1 MDLHLDKSLLKLNQE
16 INDFKPRT
24 SLLTRKTTTEDVVF
38 NWMKLYCSVYHQLV
52 KEFNP
57 SSLKININQKHHL
70 NTNTTSTKNKIESL
84 LDTLFKTG
92 ILDTYQSTNTNN
104 NTNNTNTNNIILLSD
119 LIKILKKEGSKSK
132 ALSEWFN
139 KYNYEIYYQT
149 NTKQTRQK
157 SFIQYLEYLK
167 QNNSTKLKLY
177 DVIDNLIK
185 ELYQYNMF
193 MSFNVQTNIQNGFKY
208 EYTYSDTDLEFIIL
222 SNEEIPT
229 ENIYWRFLYARMK
242 SISRLYVS
250 GKPPIIKFKIL
261 LTDQLKKLPRK
272 GQLFGPEEVNSGST
286 DYQTITLWRKEE
298 HLKVIL
304 HESIHFYNLDGSLD
318 LSHQNDTINLEKHFQ
333 IAPNTKTR
341 IYEAYTETLAIFLN
355 SFANAYQI
363 YYLNTN
369 TNPKITQSKALDDLD
384 FNKINKIRIFLWK
397 QEKKFFLLQIAK
409 IFMHVFNDSTDFKD
423 FLTVSDDGPKLE
435 QTTSLLSYHIIKG
448 ANVLFD
454 QEFLEWLKNP
464 LDPHPKS
471 LFKFTDYIL
480 QKTHSPI
487 FINLVNK
494 AIKYLKLK
502 EETAGGYNKSL
513 RMSSYET
520 YFL

>member
-1 MDLHLDKSLLKLNQE
+1 MNLHLDKSLLKLNQE
-16 INDFKPRT
+16 TNDFKPRT
-24 SLLTRKTTTEDVVF
+24 SLLSRKNDEQVIF
-38 NWMKLYCSVYHQLV
+38 NWMNKYCICYHQLI

-57 SSLKININQKHHL
+57 SSLKININQKYHL
-70 NTNTTSTKNKIESL
+70 NTPNSKNKIETF

-92 ILDTYQSTNTNN
+92 ILDTSFNQNSTKP
-104 NTNNTNTNNIILLSD
+104 IIDPILLSE
-119 LIKILKKEGSKSK
+119 LNKALGSKQKSK
-132 ALSEWFN
+132 ALGEWVN
-139 KYNYEIYYQT
+139 KYNQEIYYPFK
-149 NTKQTRQK
+149 NHR

-167 QNNSTKLKLY
+167 QNHSSGKNKE
-177 DVIDNLIK
+177 VINDLLI
-185 ELYQYNMF
+185 ELEQYNMF
-193 MSFNVQTNIQNGFKY
+193 TSFNIQTNIQNGFKY
-208 EYTYSDTDLEFIIL
+208 EYHFNDSELEFIVL
-222 SNEEIPT
+222 SNENIPAD
-229 ENIYWRFLYARMK
+229 NIYWRFLYARMK
-242 SISRLYVS
+242 SVSRLYVT
-250 GKPPIIKFKIL
+250 GKPPKIKFKIL

-286 DYQTITLWRKEE
+286 DYQTITIWRKEE
-298 HLKVIL
+298 HFKVIL

-318 LSHQNDTINLEKHFQ
+318 LSHQNDNINLEKHFQ

-363 YYLNTN
+363 YYLNQ
-369 TNPKITQSKALDDLD
+369 KQSDDFD
-384 FNKINKIRIFLWK
+384 FNININIINQIRIFLWK

-409 IFMHVFNDSTDFKD
+409 IFIHVFNTSTDFTD
-423 FLTVSDDGPKLE
+423 FLKIDGNAKEGPKLE

-448 ANVLFD
+448 ANVLYD
-454 QEFLEWLKNP
+454 IEFLEWLKNP

-480 QKTHSPI
+480 QKTHHPE

-494 AIKYLKLK
+494 AIKYLKMK
-502 EETAGGYNKSL
+502 DDKPGGYNKSL

-520 YFL
+520 QF

>member
-1 MDLHLDKSLLKLNQE
+1 MDLYLDKSLLKLNQE
-16 INDFKPRT
+16 ITDFKPRT
-24 SLLTRKTTTEDVVF
+24 QLLSRKNDDPVIF
-38 NWMKLYCSVYHQLV
+38 NWMKQYCIRYHQLV

-57 SSLKININQKHHL
+57 SSLKITINQKHHL
-70 NTNTTSTKNKIESL
+70 NTTTSKNKIEHY
-84 LDTLFKTG
+84 LDILFKNG
-92 ILDTYQSTNTNN
+92 ILDISFNQNKNQNQNSTS
-104 NTNNTNTNNIILLSD
+104 IIDPILLTE
-119 LIKILKKEGSKSK
+119 LNKALKSK
-132 ALSEWFN
+132 DKTKPLSEWFN
-139 KYNYEIYYQT
+139 KYNEEIYYPSKK
-149 NTKQTRQK
+149 NI

-167 QNNSTKLKLY
+167 QNHSSEKTKE
-177 DVIDNLIK
+177 VIKDLLS
-185 ELYQYNMF
+185 ELEQYNMF
-193 MSFNVQTNIQNGFKY
+193 MSFNIQTNIQNGFKY
-208 EYTYSDTDLEFIIL
+208 EYRFNDSELEFLIL
-222 SNEEIPT
+222 SNENIPA

-242 SISRLYVS
+242 SISRLYVT
-250 GKPPIIKFKIL
+250 GEPPKIKFKIL

-298 HLKVIL
+298 HFKVIL

-318 LSHQNDTINLEKHFQ
+318 LSHQNDNINLEKHFQ

-363 YYLNTN
+363 YYFNQ
-369 TNPKITQSKALDDLD
+369 KQSDDLD
-384 FNKINKIRIFLWK
+384 FNIINQIRIFLWK

-409 IFMHVFNDSTDFKD
+409 IFIHVFNTSADFRD
-423 FLTVSDDGPKLE
+423 FLMGNDTEKDGPKLE
-435 QTTSLLSYHIIKG
+435 QRTSLLSYHIIKG

-454 QEFLEWLKNP
+454 LEFLEWLKNP

-471 LFKFTDYIL
+471 LFKFTEYIL
-480 QKTHSPI
+480 QKTHNSD

-494 AIKYLKLK
+494 AIKYLKNK
-502 EETAGGYNKSL
+502 ENKSGGYNKSL

-520 YFL
+520 QF

>member
-24 SLLTRKTTTEDVVF
+24 TFLTRKTPDDVLF
-38 NWMKLYCSVYHQLV
+38 NWMKSYCTVYHQLV

-57 SSLKININQKHHL
+57 SSLKIKINQKNHL
-70 NTNTTSTKNKIESL
+70 NTNTKTSKNKIESL
-84 LDTLFKTG
+84 LDILFKTG
-92 ILDTYQSTNTNN
+92 ILD
-104 NTNNTNTNNIILLSD
+104 NNTNTNNIILLSD
-119 LIKILKKEGSKSK
+119 LNKALGKEGSSKSK
-132 ALSEWFN
+132 TLAEWFN
-139 KYNYEIYYQT
+139 KYNYEIYYPT

-167 QNNSTKLKLY
+167 QNSSSKLY

-185 ELYQYNMF
+185 ELHQYNMF
-193 MSFNVQTNIQNGFKY
+193 MSFKVQTNIQNGFKY
-208 EYTYSDTDLEFIIL
+208 EYNYSDTDLEFIIL
-222 SNEEIPT
+222 SNEEIPI

-318 LSHQNDTINLEKHFQ
+318 LSHQNDNINLEKHFQ

-369 TNPKITQSKALDDLD
+369 KDFDDLD
-384 FNKINKIRIFLWK
+384 INKINKIRIFLWK

-409 IFMHVFNDSTDFKD
+409 IFIHVFNDSTDFKD
-423 FLTVSDDGPKLE
+423 FLTVSGDGPKLE
-435 QTTSLLSYHIIKG
+435 QKTSLLSYHIIKG

-480 QKTHSPI
+480 QKTHNQI

-520 YFL
+520 YF